1 MLFTKVL
8 AAGLGDV
15 ASATGAGAGA
25 GAAEAGTQA
34 ATAAGAG
41 AGLAGLITTF
51 LPFLIIIL
59 FMYFIM
65 IRPQKK
71 KEKEL
76 KAQIDALKV
85 GDKVVTIG
93 GLCGKVSKLK
103 DNYVFI
109 ETGNVGTPDERC
121 VVKFEKSAIK
131 LVETIHG

>member
-8 AAGLGDV
+8 ADGLEGV
-15 ASATGAGAGA
+15 ASAVGGNAGAGA
-25 GAAEAGTQA
+25 QAGTAGAQAGAAG
-34 ATAAGAG
+34 GIM
-41 AGLAGLITTF
+41 GLITTF

>member
-8 AAGLGDV
+8 ADGLEGV
-15 ASATGAGAGA
+15 ASAVGGNAGAGA
-25 GAAEAGTQA
+25 QAGAQAGAAG
-34 ATAAGAG
+34 GIM
-41 AGLAGLITTF
+41 GLITTF

>member
-8 AAGLGDV
+8 ADGLEGV
-15 ASATGAGAGA
+15 ASAVGGSAGAGAGA
-25 GAAEAGTQA
+25 GAAG
-34 ATAAGAG
+34 GIM
-41 AGLAGLITTF
+41 GLITTF

-109 ETGNVGTPDERC
+109 ETGNVGTPDERS

>member
-1 MLFTKVL
+1 MITLKVIKHNYNSNL
-8 AAGLGDV
+8 
-15 ASATGAGAGA
+15 T
-25 GAAEAGTQA
+25 
-34 ATAAGAG
+34 
-41 AGLAGLITTF
+41 INIYTF
-51 LPFLIIIL
+51 IYISSVYIIIL

-71 KEKEL
+71 KEKDL

-109 ETGNVGTPDERC
+109 ETGNVGTPDERSI
-121 VVKFEKSAIK
+121 VKFEKSAIK

>member
-8 AAGLGDV
+8 ADGLEGV
-15 ASATGAGAGA
+15 ASAVGGNAGAGA
-25 GAAEAGTQA
+25 GAATTG
-34 ATAAGAG
+34 TAAGAG
-41 AGLAGLITTF
+41 AAGGIMGLITTF

-76 KAQIDALKV
+76 KAQIDAMKV

>member
-8 AAGLGDV
+8 ADGLDGV
-15 ASATGAGAGA
+15 ASAVGGTTGGAATAGASA
-25 GAAEAGTQA
+25 GAAG
-34 ATAAGAG
+34 AAGG
-41 AGLAGLITTF
+41 VMGLITTF

-109 ETGNVGTPDERC
+109 ETGNIGTPDERS